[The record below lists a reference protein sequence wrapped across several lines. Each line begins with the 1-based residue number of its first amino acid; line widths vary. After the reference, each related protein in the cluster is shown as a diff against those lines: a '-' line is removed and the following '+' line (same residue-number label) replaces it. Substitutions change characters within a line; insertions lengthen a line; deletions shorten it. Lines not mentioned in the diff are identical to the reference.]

1 MAERG
6 NQILAEALE
15 PGGDRRLALAALRE
29 CRETLNALVR
39 LSDPKHRDEAG
50 LVDEAKLLAGALGV
64 VIPSY
69 PRSVALWPISWKV
82 RGASDLAEAMR
93 SLIGDCRTVS
103 PAKAE
108 AKGADEHWT
117 SSWRPG

>member
-64 VIPSY
+64 VIPTY
-69 PRSVALWPISWKV
+69 PKVGRALADQLEGA
-82 RGASDLAEAMR
+82 GASDLAEAMR

-103 PAKAE
+103 PTQAE
-108 AKGADEHWT
+108 AKTADEGWT
-117 SSWRPG
+117 PSWRPG